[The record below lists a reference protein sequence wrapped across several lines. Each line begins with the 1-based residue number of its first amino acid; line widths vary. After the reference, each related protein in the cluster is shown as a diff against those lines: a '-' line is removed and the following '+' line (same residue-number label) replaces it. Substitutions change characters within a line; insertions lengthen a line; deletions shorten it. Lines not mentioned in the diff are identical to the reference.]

1 MDQIVK
7 NRKTLLWASF
17 FTIVAAGVGFAVRGA
32 ILVDWANQFGFTMTE
47 LGSITGGGFVGF
59 GIVIIIFSLIADK
72 VGYKRLLLL
81 AFILHILSYFVT
93 IATVFVY
100 DAMGREAA
108 YWCLYWGTFLFAV
121 GNGVSES
128 VINPL
133 VATLF
138 PKEKT
143 HYLNILH
150 AGWPGGMI
158 VGGLV
163 SIAFHDYVS
172 WEVLMSFFIIPV
184 LIYGLM
190 IRKQK
195 FPESEAKAAGIS
207 YKVMFLQFA
216 SPVLIFLIVLH
227 ALIGYVELGT
237 DMWIQNITGNI
248 LEDPTKGV
256 LLFIYASALMFVLR
270 FFAGPIVHK
279 ISPLG
284 LLFVSSIFATIGL
297 FILGNSTTGLIM
309 LVAVT
314 VYGIGKTFF
323 WPTMLGV
330 VGERFPKGGA
340 ITMGIIGGVGM
351 LSAGLLGGPGI
362 GYKQDYFA
370 SEKIKS
376 ESIESYER
384 YRSDNTNQFLF
395 FKPIQG
401 LDGSKVAVLKDNGEQ
416 LSADI
421 ERWTNSGK
429 KLSNSGLNYLND
441 WWEDAKPF
449 AETDKKPVKEA
460 GFYGAGRAL
469 VATSLV
475 PALMA
480 IGFLILI
487 IYFKR
492 KGGYKRIDIGSD
504 GSDS

>member
-429 KLSNSGLNYLND
+429 KLSSSGLNNLND

>member
-1 MDQIVK
+1 
-7 NRKTLLWASF
+7 
-17 FTIVAAGVGFAVRGA
+17 
-32 ILVDWANQFGFTMTE
+32 
-47 LGSITGGGFVGF
+47 
-59 GIVIIIFSLIADK
+59 
-72 VGYKRLLLL
+72 
-81 AFILHILSYFVT
+81 
-93 IATVFVY
+93 
-100 DAMGREAA
+100 
-108 YWCLYWGTFLFAV
+108 
-121 GNGVSES
+121 
-128 VINPL
+128 
-133 VATLF
+133 
-138 PKEKT
+138 
-143 HYLNILH
+143 
-150 AGWPGGMI
+150 
-158 VGGLV
+158 
-163 SIAFHDYVS
+163 
-172 WEVLMSFFIIPV
+172 
-184 LIYGLM
+184 
-190 IRKQK
+190 
-195 FPESEAKAAGIS
+195 
-207 YKVMFLQFA
+207 
-216 SPVLIFLIVLH
+216 
-227 ALIGYVELGT
+227 
-237 DMWIQNITGNI
+237 
-248 LEDPTKGV
+248 
-256 LLFIYASALMFVLR
+256 
-270 FFAGPIVHK
+270 
-279 ISPLG
+279 
-284 LLFVSSIFATIGL
+284 
-297 FILGNSTTGLIM
+297 
-309 LVAVT
+309 
-314 VYGIGKTFF
+314 
-323 WPTMLGV
+323 